1 MVGAPRH
8 TAIGFNSMSQLVQ
21 RPPSP
26 ALRVYRFL
34 NRPYY
39 WYRPSQ
45 IATRLRSR
53 SSSDTNPALVRT
65 AWGSQLYCW
74 PDPLGLAVARTGVY
88 DLTVAETLARLTDA
102 GDTAVDAGANVGL
115 MSNLLAHRV
124 GHDGRVVSY
133 EPHPLIFE
141 TLARNVV
148 LWTADGIE
156 VISHRQAAVSASEG
170 VLPLGID
177 PDTFAHNKGTASL
190 EYRDSADST
199 KVQTVRLDS
208 EFSSSVGVLKLD
220 VEMHELE
227 ALRGAHEL
235 LSRKLIRDI
244 VFEEHRAAPT
254 PVTTLL
260 ESYGYEIIGIRQGLA
275 GPVITAPAEA
285 FRLKLW
291 DPPALLAT
299 TDPERARQ
307 RLRRRGWLCLKSG
320 LTRRTG

>member
-1 MVGAPRH
+1 
-8 TAIGFNSMSQLVQ
+8 MSQLVQ

-45 IATRLRSR
+45 IATRLRAR
-53 SSSDTNPALVRT
+53 STSDANPSLVRT
-65 AWGSQLYCW
+65 AWGSHLYCW
-74 PDPLGLAVARTGVY
+74 PDPLGQAVARTGVY
-88 DLTVAETLARLTDA
+88 DLSVAETLARLAEA

-115 MSNLLAHRV
+115 MSNLLAHCV
-124 GHDGRVVSY
+124 GPAGRVVSF

-141 TLARNVV
+141 TLARNVE
-148 LWTADGIE
+148 LWRKAEGIE
-156 VISHRQAAVSASEG
+156 VISHRQVAVSSSEG
-170 VLPLGID
+170 VLPLGVD

-190 EYRDSADST
+190 EHGDSAYAT
-199 KVQTVRLDS
+199 EVQTVRLDR
-208 EFSSSVGVLKLD
+208 ELPTPVGVLKLD

-227 ALRGAHEL
+227 ALRGADGL

-260 ESYGYEIIGIRQGLA
+260 ESYGYEIIGIRQGLG
-275 GPVITAPAEA
+275 GPVMTAPADA

-299 TDPERARQ
+299 TDPERARR
-307 RLRRRGWLCLKSG
+307 RLRRRGWLCLKSS
-320 LTRRTG
+320 LARRR